1 MKAINLALL
10 TALTGLTCIGSAA
23 ADKTC
28 YSVSAMRY
36 QNNGAYTV
44 EKFYIMYKDENGE
57 KQSKRGIKDSIYSG
71 ETRIVYLTDDF
82 NLPHG
87 AEVWGKVSIES
98 GETEGC
104 RKDGTKFY
112 YHKTGGTVS
121 YKTGGSTYNNN
132 RCELKNRPSDEHLI
146 DCP

>member
-1 MKAINLALL
+1 MKALNLAVL
-10 TALTGLTCIGSAA
+10 TALAGLTCIAPAA

-28 YSVSAMRY
+28 YNVSAMRY

-44 EKFYIMYKDENGE
+44 ETFYIMYKDEDGD
-57 KQSKRGIKDSIYSG
+57 KQSKRGIKESTYPS
-71 ETRIVYLTDDF
+71 ETKIVYLSEDF
-82 NLPHG
+82 NFPSG
-87 AEVWGKVSIES
+87 AEVWGKVAIES

-112 YHKTGGTVS
+112 YNKKGGTVS
-121 YKTGGSTYNNN
+121 YKTGGTTYNNN
-132 RCELKNRPSDEHLI
+132 RCELKNRPSDDHII